1 VALSHLP
8 QVLLLGLTLL
18 VQGIRD
24 SISSM
29 RNAVAEQLQAWAA
42 VIAARGSTQPC
53 IRASCGAGADSRGLD
68 SRPPGFLRQYS
79 LVLGRAAVMRTREP
93 VLVFIEYMI
102 YAVTGKG
109 CLCRQT
115 LVGNTCSKNKASLPM

>member
-1 VALSHLP
+1 VAVSHLP

-18 VQGIRD
+18 VQGVRD

-42 VIAARGSTQPC
+42 VIAARGSTQPG
-53 IRASCGAGADSRGLD
+53 IRASRGADSRGLD
-68 SRPPGFLRQYS
+68 SRPPGFLRQYC

-102 YAVTGKG
+102 YAVTGKS

-115 LVGNTCSKNKASLPM
+115 LAGKTCNKNRASFPT